1 MAQVDVTVN
10 DRSYRLT
17 CDPGQEDHLRE
28 LAAHVDDKVSA
39 LAESVGQVGEAR
51 LLLMAALLITED
63 YKGTVQ
69 RLEAQAQ
76 AVIDLAKAEESAAGA
91 LNAAAK
97 RVEDIAG
104 KLAAA

>member
-28 LAAHVDDKVSA
+28 LAAHVNDKVSA

-63 YKGTVQ
+63 YRGAAQ

-76 AVIDLAKAEESAAGA
+76 AVIDLAKSEEIAAGA
-91 LNAAAK
+91 LNIAAK
-97 RVEDIAG
+97 RVEDIAAS
-104 KLAAA
+104 LAAA